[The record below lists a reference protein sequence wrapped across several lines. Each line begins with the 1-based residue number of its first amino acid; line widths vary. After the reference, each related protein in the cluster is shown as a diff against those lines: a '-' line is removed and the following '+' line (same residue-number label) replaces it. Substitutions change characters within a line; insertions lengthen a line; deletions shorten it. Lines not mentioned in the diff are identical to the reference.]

1 MEQEKRMPIYRELE
15 LHPIGSIA
23 LEPALTVRGDAAAGE
38 VVAAM
43 QAARSSHALVLDGG
57 RLAGIFTY
65 HDLLARAVTPDGLP
79 AAPVRDFM
87 TPDPTTL
94 PASAP
99 LSAAIEPMA
108 SGGYRHLPVADRAGG
123 YLGVLTSHNLFQF
136 LAELLP
142 DRILNLPPR
151 PHQTLRVPDGA

>member
-1 MEQEKRMPIYRELE
+1 MTIYRELQ
-15 LHPIGSIA
+15 LQPIGSVA
-23 LEPALTVRGDAAAGE
+23 LETALTVSGDTAAGE

-43 QAARSSHALVLDGG
+43 RAARSSHALVLDAG

-65 HDLLARAVTPDGLP
+65 RDLLVRAVTPDGLP
-79 AAPVRDFM
+79 AAPVRQFM

-94 PASAP
+94 PAAAP
-99 LSAAIEPMA
+99 LSEAIEPMA
-108 SGGYRHLPVADRAGG
+108 AGGYRHLPVADGAGG

>member
-1 MEQEKRMPIYRELE
+1 MPIYRELE

-23 LEPALTVRGDAAAGE
+23 LEPALTVSADTAAGE

-43 QAARSSHALVLDGG
+43 QAARSSHVLVLEGG

-65 HDLLARAVTPDGLP
+65 HDLLVRAVTPDGLP

-94 PASAP
+94 PATAP
-99 LSAAIEPMA
+99 LSEAIEPMA
-108 SGGYRHLPVADRAGG
+108 SGGYRHLPVTDGAGG
-123 YLGVLTSHNLFQF
+123 CLGVLTSHNLFQF

-151 PHQTLRVPDGA
+151 PHQRVRVPDGA